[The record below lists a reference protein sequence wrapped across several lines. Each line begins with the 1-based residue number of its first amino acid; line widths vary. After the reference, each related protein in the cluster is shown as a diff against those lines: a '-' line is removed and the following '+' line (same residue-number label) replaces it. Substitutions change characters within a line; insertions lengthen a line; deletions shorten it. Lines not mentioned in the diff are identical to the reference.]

1 MAKKKDVT
9 ANDII
14 NFWFKEITPKE
25 WWEKSTTFDKKITDR
40 FLNIYKRAAK
50 GELVN
55 WRYKPLSS
63 LAEIIILDQ
72 FPRNM
77 FRDKKQSFTT
87 DPLAVCLA
95 QTAVDKGFDEKL
107 DVEQRAFMYMPL
119 MHSESSEIHKAT
131 ELLFSAPGMEDN
143 LKFELMHKKIIDQYG
158 RYPHRNKILGRR
170 STKKEIEFLKLPNS
184 SF

>member
-1 MAKKKDVT
+1 MASKKDVVP
-9 ANDII
+9 ADII
-14 NFWFKEITPKE
+14 DFWFTEINPE
-25 WWEKSTTFDKKITDR
+25 QWWEKKPAFDKKIKTR
-40 FLNIYKRAAK
+40 FLDIYKKAAS

-77 FRDKKQSFTT
+77 FRDNKKAFAT
-87 DPLAVCLA
+87 DPLAVCLS
-95 QTAVDKGFDEKL
+95 QVAVERGFDHKL
-107 DVEQRAFMYMPL
+107 TTDQKAFLYMPL
-119 MHSESSEIHKAT
+119 MHSESAEVHKSA
-131 ELLFSAPGMEDN
+131 EFLFSASDMEN
-143 LKFELMHKKIIDQYG
+143 YQKYEFQHKAIIDRFG

-170 STKKEIEFLKLPNS
+170 SRKAEIEFLKKPNS